1 MLSLIFMSWSIIVGV
16 TECSACRPCSAF
28 HLEMGQKG
36 IFFSL
41 LLFQH
46 NCFCFQFI
54 EQKLCVSYFI
64 PLHSTEPLWSLCML
78 PLSRSVD
85 TVTDAPPCRAMCQQ
99 LYPRQLHLEHRCH
112 GCVKK
117 KWQTENN
124 GYILEWH
131 CFIFPD
137 DFESRRADCFNLFL
151 NLGLRVLIT
160 FFDLSVAA
168 SDVPDYY
175 IIFRSTT
182 EDETITHCPKHHGR
196 HIAMVTSKF
205 QGRLHETFKFF
216 LCLILNIFDK

>member
-41 LLFQH
+41 LPFQH

-117 KWQTENN
+117 NDRQKIMATFLS
-124 GYILEWH
+124 GTVLYFRMILS
-131 CFIFPD
+131 PD
-137 DFESRRADCFNLFL
+137 EQI
-151 NLGLRVLIT
+151 VLIC
-160 FFDLSVAA
+160 F
-168 SDVPDYY
+168 
-175 IIFRSTT
+175 
-182 EDETITHCPKHHGR
+182 
-196 HIAMVTSKF
+196 
-205 QGRLHETFKFF
+205 
-216 LCLILNIFDK
+216 